1 MRVNKMLC
9 NIFNLYSILDNVI
22 RSTFFSIILD
32 KIGFIEYNDYLTI
45 YNKGSDLIFSTLM

>member
-1 MRVNKMLC
+1 MLC

-32 KIGFIEYNDYLTI
+32 KIGFIEYNGYLTI
-45 YNKGSDLIFSTLM
+45 YNKGSDLIFSTLMW